1 VRVSVRRA
9 AAAVAAAG
17 FLLAGLPVAAPA
29 AARAAGAP
37 GDPLPVS
44 VTLESLEPRDVRA
57 DSELRVTAVLR
68 NLSSNATGPVTVR
81 LRRGAV
87 LDTRGELQAA
97 DDEPPPTEVASGE
110 PQLLEDG
117 LSPGRSAR
125 VTYRTT
131 AAELGLGTL
140 GVYPA
145 ALTVQSTEDD
155 EELGRVQTLLPFFPP
170 GVETAGTRVAMLWPL
185 LDRPHRLTGAPA
197 PRRPGTAGDERPPEV
212 FTDDGLAR
220 SVAGGRL
227 DQLLA
232 AVERL
237 PEQVR
242 PTLVIDPETVE
253 ALDRMTTGYR
263 VVTGARSEPGRG
275 GAAAAAWL
283 LRLRRAAARHLL
295 VAVPYGDPDVVALE
309 RGGLGSLARLQQP
322 DIEAAARVLGIRPT
336 TEVAWPPDGALT
348 ETALDEAVAQNAGA
362 VVLDPSSLPG
372 GPSAESGRTPNGA
385 SPLPALGGQAV
396 ALVSDPVV
404 QQLLDDSGL
413 KGGGPAGGPRLAEQR
428 LLAEL
433 AMITAEAPSD
443 GRMLVLAPPRR
454 WNPPVAYA
462 RALAADLGRI
472 PWLTSVDAL
481 QAAAST
487 VPVDRGSLVYPA
499 AARKQELPAAQVR
512 QMATIQKQVVDFRTA
527 LEDDDASAE
536 LSPYADALR
545 RAGSSAWRTD
555 QPAGAAFT
563 ARLSRQISGLR
574 AQVTMSSPATGDY
587 TLASTDSPLL
597 LTLENGLDVPVAVRV
612 RLTTP
617 PGFAV
622 SDVGV
627 VRIPAGDKRTVRVP
641 ATVQR
646 TGTFK
651 VSGQLTT
658 PAHGPLGREITL
670 SVRSTA
676 YGGLALGIT
685 GLAFA
690 VLVGAVLFRLVRRL
704 RGQPGAAPVGAGSP
718 ADRSRP

>member
-1 VRVSVRRA
+1 MRVSVRRA
-9 AAAVAAAG
+9 AAAIAAAG

-44 VTLESLEPRDVRA
+44 VTLESLEPRDVRT

-68 NLSSNATGPVTVR
+68 NLSSDATGPVTVR
-81 LRRGAV
+81 LRRGGV

-97 DDEPPPTEVASGE
+97 DDDPPPTGVAAGE

-117 LSPGRSAR
+117 LAPGRSTR

-131 AAELGLGTL
+131 AAALGLGTL

-197 PRRPGTAGDERPPEV
+197 PRSTGTAGGERPAEV

-242 PTLVIDPETVE
+242 LTLVIDPETIE

-275 GAAAAAWL
+275 AAAAAAWL
-283 LRLRRAAARHLL
+283 ARLRKAAPRHLL

-322 DIEAAARVLGIRPT
+322 DIGAAARVLGTRPT

-348 ETALDEAVAQNAGA
+348 DTALDEAVAQNAGA

-372 GPSAESGRTPNGA
+372 GPS
-385 SPLPALGGQAV
+385 
-396 ALVSDPVV
+396 
-404 QQLLDDSGL
+404 
-413 KGGGPAGGPRLAEQR
+413 GGPRLAEQR

-443 GRMLVLAPPRR
+443 GRTLVLTPPRR
-454 WNPPVAYA
+454 WDPPVEYA

-472 PWLTSVDAL
+472 PWLTPVDAL
-481 QAAAST
+481 QAAAGT
-487 VPVDRGSLVYPA
+487 VPVDRGSLVYPP
-499 AARKQELPAAQVR
+499 AARKRELPAAQVR
-512 QMATIQKQVVDFRTA
+512 QVATVQKQVVDFRTA

-545 RAGSSAWRTD
+545 RAGSAAWRTD
-555 QPAGAAFT
+555 QRAGAAFT
-563 ARLSRQISGLR
+563 ARLLRQISGLR

-587 TLASTDSPLL
+587 TLASADSPLL

-622 SDVGV
+622 SDIGL

-646 TGTFK
+646 TGTFM
-651 VSGQLTT
+651 VRGQLTT
-658 PAHGPLGREITL
+658 PAQGPLGREITL

-690 VLVGAVLFRLVRRL
+690 VLVGAVLVRLVRRL
-704 RGQPGAAPVGAGSP
+704 RGRPDAGPVGAGSP